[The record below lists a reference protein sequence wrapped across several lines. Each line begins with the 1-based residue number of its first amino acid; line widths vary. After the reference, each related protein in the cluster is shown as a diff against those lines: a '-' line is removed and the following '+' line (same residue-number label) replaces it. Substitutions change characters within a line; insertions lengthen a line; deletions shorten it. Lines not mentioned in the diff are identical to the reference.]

1 MDWREGPRAHESEV
15 KNAASKNN
23 HEPQSSGSLGEWR
36 RKRRVG
42 EGAGKMKQVVRNARG
57 NTRKRQ
63 PAVIFIAR
71 FAAGTQEVEDS
82 EDCRV
87 LNKVKV
93 QHSSHRRKIKRL
105 LGLGAVWVLEWRGS

>member
-1 MDWREGPRAHESEV
+1 MAHESEV

-23 HEPQSSGSLGEWR
+23 HEPQSSGSLEWR

-42 EGAGKMKQVVRNARG
+42 EGGGRMKQVVRNARG

-82 EDCRV
+82 E
-87 LNKVKV
+87 
-93 QHSSHRRKIKRL
+93 
-105 LGLGAVWVLEWRGS
+105 G